1 MSVAQASVSFLT
13 ASGKSTSCI
22 SESPK
27 PSCCMHEG
35 FCLSMNDSPPLFRP
49 EVLAG
54 QRQNWLG
61 AITLIR
67 PVSLGVLTAFVVL
80 VALAIG
86 AYFCIGQYTHKARI
100 IGHLVPDQGVV
111 RLLSPLAATVLER
124 HALEGQVVKEGD
136 VLFVLSLERTTLS
149 GDTQVA
155 VQTSLATRERSLR
168 DAQTQKTQLEQT
180 QAQAID
186 RQLANLRREQ
196 TQIVQQ
202 AQLQR
207 ERLVLAQQTQARYE
221 DLRQENFV
229 SEAQVQTKAEEVLG
243 LRAQLQAVERQQ
255 AVQQR
260 EMSQLEAQRR
270 ELPLQGQARQ
280 GEIARELATL
290 AQASAENEA
299 LRRIVVRAPHS
310 GTLTAV
316 LASTGQSVSPNLPLA
331 SLVPTGA
338 VLQAHLFAPS
348 SAMGFVRTGQDV
360 LLRYQAYPYQ
370 KFGHQAGR
378 VTQVS
383 RTPLH
388 SVELSGLA
396 VTKTDEPLYRIT
408 VALDRQEVLAYGM
421 PQALS
426 PGMQLEADVL
436 LDRRRLIEWI
446 FEPVLSITGRI

>member
-1 MSVAQASVSFLT
+1 
-13 ASGKSTSCI
+13 
-22 SESPK
+22 
-27 PSCCMHEG
+27 
-35 FCLSMNDSPPLFRP
+35 MNDSPPLFRP
-49 EVLAG
+49 EVLEG

-67 PVSLGVLTAFVVL
+67 PVSMGVLTALVLL
-80 VALAIG
+80 VALVVAL
-86 AYFCIGQYTHKARI
+86 YFSIGQYTHKARI
-100 IGHLVPDQGVV
+100 SGHLVPDQGVV
-111 RLLSPLAATVLER
+111 RLLSPQAATVLER
-124 HALEGQVVKEGD
+124 HALEGQAVKEGD
-136 VLFVLSLERTTLS
+136 VLFVLSLERSTLT
-149 GDTQVA
+149 GDTQQA
-155 VQTSLATRERSLR
+155 VQTSLLTRERSLR
-168 DAQTQKTQLEQT
+168 DAQIQKNQLEQT
-180 QAQAID
+180 QAQALD

-196 TQIVQQ
+196 TQMVQQ
-202 AQLQR
+202 IQLQR
-207 ERLVLAQQTQARYE
+207 ERLVLAQQSQARFE
-221 DLRQENFV
+221 GLRQENFV

-243 LRAQLQAVERQQ
+243 LRAQLQGVERQQ
-255 AVQQR
+255 AAQQR
-260 EMSQLEAQRR
+260 EIAQLQAQRH
-270 ELPLQGQARQ
+270 ELPLQSQARQ
-280 GEIARELATL
+280 GEIARELATV

-331 SLVPTGA
+331 SLVPTGS

-348 SAMGFVRTGQDV
+348 SAMGFVRTDQAV

-378 VTQVS
+378 VVQVS

-388 SVELSGLA
+388 SAELSGLA
-396 VTKTDEPLYRIT
+396 VAKTDEPLYRIT
-408 VALDRQEVLAYGM
+408 VALERQEVLAYGM
-421 PQALS
+421 PQVLS